1 MSPNPTTA
9 FADPAPSDPAPDQPE
24 ACPHCALGRRVEQ
37 RLAMLQELA
46 ELGMAAATAA
56 KQRIVE
62 QAERER
68 GMAPDPTG
76 ARDQIAK
83 SFQLDFSRA
92 AQAVRQTLALQEQIE
107 QDYLAR
113 TDREA
118 AAAAARR
125 AEAARHRAAVRQA
138 NIQRRKAQIHQE
150 LERAIRAKCEPRNL
164 HSLLDNLHA
173 RLRPE
178 RLDSDFGDVPLR
190 EIFLRICRSLGVP
203 ESWSRQWGE
212 DAETESSEPADT
224 PAPIRAAEQAQ
235 TTGPAK
241 TAEQAQT
248 AEQPQTAE
256 PAKAAGPGKAKA
268 PPQRRQSAPPPWA
281 VSDNRP
287 SPATATALALC
298 LAATGAGPPIGAR
311 IGQFRAAARPTSS

>member
-1 MSPNPTTA
+1 LTSGSLYVLLVSDMSLNPATA
-9 FADPAPSDPAPDQPE
+9 FADSAPNDPAPDQPE

-46 ELGMAAATAA
+46 ELGMAAAKVA

-62 QAERER
+62 QAEREQ

-107 QDYLAR
+107 RDHLAR
-113 TDREA
+113 IDRA
-118 AAAAARR
+118 AAEAAARR
-125 AEAARHRAAVRQA
+125 AKAAQRRAAQRQA
-138 NIQRRKAQIHQE
+138 NIGRRKAQIRQE
-150 LERAIRAKCEPRNL
+150 LERVIRAKCEPRNL

-203 ESWSRQWGE
+203 EEWSRQWDDEPDPMDAAPTDAVTPIASTQPANDAQPHRPEAPGTATPTRP
-212 DAETESSEPADT
+212 AETPC
-224 PAPIRAAEQAQ
+224 PPL
-235 TTGPAK
+235 TTGSD
-241 TAEQAQT
+241 
-248 AEQPQTAE
+248 
-256 PAKAAGPGKAKA
+256 
-268 PPQRRQSAPPPWA
+268 PP
-281 VSDNRP
+281 
-287 SPATATALALC
+287 
-298 LAATGAGPPIGAR
+298 
-311 IGQFRAAARPTSS
+311 

>member
-1 MSPNPTTA
+1 MSPNPATA
-9 FADPAPSDPAPDQPE
+9 FADQAPNDPAPDQPE

-37 RLAMLQELA
+37 RLTMLQELA

-83 SFQLDFSRA
+83 NFQLDFSRA

-107 QDYLAR
+107 QNHLAR
-113 TDREA
+113 IDREA

-125 AEAARHRAAVRQA
+125 AETARRRAAQRQA
-138 NIQRRKAQIHQE
+138 NIERRKARIRQE
-150 LERAIRAKCEPRNL
+150 IERVIRAKAAPRNL
-164 HSLLDNLHA
+164 YSLIDKLHA

-178 RLDSDFGDVPLR
+178 RLDSDFGDAPLR

-203 ESWSRQWGE
+203 DEWSRQWGE
-212 DAETESSEPADT
+212 DDEAEEAEAGRAPASTHAMGPANDARPPESAGPDEAEAPPERPRSMSPLPDARQDNRSSAPAAT
-224 PAPIRAAEQAQ
+224 PPDPCRAAPG
-235 TTGPAK
+235 TGP
-241 TAEQAQT
+241 
-248 AEQPQTAE
+248 P
-256 PAKAAGPGKAKA
+256 
-268 PPQRRQSAPPPWA
+268 
-281 VSDNRP
+281 
-287 SPATATALALC
+287 
-298 LAATGAGPPIGAR
+298 
-311 IGQFRAAARPTSS
+311 